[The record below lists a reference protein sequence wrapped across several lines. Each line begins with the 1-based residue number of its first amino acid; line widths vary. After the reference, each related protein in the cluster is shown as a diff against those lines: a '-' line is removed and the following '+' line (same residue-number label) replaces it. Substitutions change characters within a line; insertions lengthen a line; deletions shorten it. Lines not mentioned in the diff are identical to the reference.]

1 MKTNKTFLSIA
12 VALVLSV
19 GLGGPAWAQDPEI
32 GNTDGYG
39 SSAQAAGSDFDYQVV
54 DLRVGVWLDRDSG
67 EIYERNE
74 EMGVGFQTNMDAYA
88 VVYRIDVEGRVS
100 ILWPRSRMDNG
111 FAFGGHEYLLPVSG
125 SKALRVGGDKGE
137 GFIEAVVSKYPFDL
151 RDLEIDFHHE
161 PTPNSFNFMVAG
173 DPFLAM
179 NEVNFAVTG
188 LEDSEEFVVTNYQ
201 SYYVHQA
208 VDHPRYLCS
217 QCHNE
222 NEGQTVAYDPYR
234 DECTLEIQYDYG
246 WSNEWYDDYGYYPVY
261 VNPVYVY
268 VDPWSYRP
276 WVNFWYYPSYVCAP
290 SYGYAW
296 WGSCYSWGYSPYYYG
311 DCYTYASAGYNRY
324 APLNKQPTDGTA
336 TKTREYA
343 RVSPMMSKD
352 QPDSRQKQAMNN
364 RTVTADGA
372 RGKGSNP
379 AVAGRTAFQGESP
392 AARTRTN
399 YGTTTQARG
408 NPGLRIRDGGS
419 QGVRT
424 STGTAR
430 KTHTAAGA
438 DSRAAL
444 TTSRARGN
452 SSPLTGGGSA
462 GSVGRTSRTSGAGGT
477 SPGVTPSTRSQN
489 SRSGSSLKTVE
500 PRKKGTRIWNS
511 GSGGQTTDRKARSSQ
526 VRPGSG
532 STSRSSSG
540 VRPKKESGTVKKTSA
555 GGSRS
560 TVKSRPK
567 SSSGSSGK
575 SSGSRS
581 GGSSSVKSRSSGSSG
596 GSKSSGSSSRSSGGG
611 SRSGGGGSKSGGSR
625 SGGRR

>member
-1 MKTNKTFLSIA
+1 MKTNKTILNIS
-12 VALVLSV
+12 VALMLSV
-19 GLGGPAWAQDPEI
+19 GLGSTAWAQDPEV
-32 GNTDGYG
+32 GNIDGNG
-39 SSAQAAGSDFDYQVV
+39 SSAQAQDSDFDYDVV

-74 EMGVGFQTNMDAYA
+74 EMGAGFQTNMDAYT
-88 VVYRIDVEGRVS
+88 VVYRIDVDGAVS

-125 SKALRVGGDKGE
+125 SKALRAAGHEGE
-137 GFIEAVVSKYPFDL
+137 GFVEAVVSKYPFDL

-161 PTPNSFNFMVAG
+161 PTVNSFNFMVAG

-188 LEDSEEFVVTNYQ
+188 LEDSEEFVVTNYV

-222 NEGQTVAYDPYR
+222 NEGQTVAYDPYQ

-246 WSNEWYDDYGYYPVY
+246 WSNEWYDNYGYYPVY

-268 VDPWSYRP
+268 VDPWTYRP
-276 WVNFWYYPSYVCAP
+276 WVNFWYSPYYVCAP

-311 DCYTYASAGYNRY
+311 NCNTYASAGYNRY
-324 APLNKQPTDGTA
+324 TPLNKQPNNGTA

-352 QPDSRQKQAMNN
+352 QPSSRQKQDMGN
-364 RTVTADGA
+364 RSVATDGSRSKGTGSTVTG
-372 RGKGSNP
+372 RSSFKGQ
-379 AVAGRTAFQGESP
+379 TP
-392 AARTRTN
+392 AARTRSD
-399 YGTTTQARG
+399 YGTTSQARG
-408 NPGLRIRDGGS
+408 NPGLQIRDGGS

-424 STGTAR
+424 STGVAR
-430 KTHTAAGA
+430 KTHTAGGA

-444 TTSRARGN
+444 TSNRGRGIN
-452 SSPLTGGGSA
+452 SPLTGSSRGIGG
-462 GSVGRTSRTSGAGGT
+462 TSRTSNGA
-477 SPGVTPSTRSQN
+477 TPTVRDQN
-489 SRSGSSLKTVE
+489 RRTGSSIKTVE

-511 GSGGQTTDRKARSSQ
+511 GSSGQTTDRKARSSQ

-532 STSRSSSG
+532 STKRTSSG
-540 VRPKKESGTVKKTSA
+540 VRPRKDSGTVNKKTT

-567 SSSGSSGK
+567 SSGSSSSK
-575 SSGSRS
+575 SSGTRS
-581 GGSSSVKSRSSGSSG
+581 GGSSTVKSRSSGSSG
-596 GSKSSGSSSRSSGGG
+596 SSGSKSGGSRSSGGG
-611 SRSGGGGSKSGGSR
+611 SRSGGGSKSGGSR